1 MRVLSSYRVQLAV
14 IVLVVLGLVASTGIT
29 WLHQQYMTRGVSTG
43 EDRPG
48 PIPHTDLNPMGIN
61 TFLHEE
67 PDVDKVERTLDMIAD
82 GGFTYVRQIFPWS
95 DIEPAPGDYWNEAHG
110 VSTWEK
116 YDRIVELAVERDL
129 EIVARLD
136 KPPAWARAGQ
146 PGADQFPD
154 GPPDDYA
161 DFAAFVATVVERY
174 RDRVRYIQLWNEP
187 NLGVE
192 WGGQEIDPV
201 AFTELLRA
209 GYEAAK
215 RADPDVIVLMPGL
228 APTDQTG
235 PHNLSDLL
243 FLEGMYEAGAK
254 DYFDIAAVMVYGY
267 GFSPYDR
274 RVSFGRNNF
283 SRPIQTREIMERF
296 GDGDKPVWAV
306 EYGWVSLPDDWAGE
320 ASPWGRPV
328 TEQQQADYLYHGYL
342 RAQREWPWMGVMMVW
357 AFRWTSSPD
366 DANQIANPTRGF
378 RIVDHDF
385 TPRPAYERLSQAR
398 PLLDRAYTGTHDA
411 GSRLIQADG
420 WQLLDTDNGPILS
433 PSSDGA
439 RLVIPFSGTGIE
451 LDFATGGGAFAVEID
466 GERRRIIRV
475 PDESGVVTVASG
487 LEDGPHDLL
496 LVAIASDEN
505 PPALAGFTVIRRT
518 LTAWIY
524 SYLYA
529 ALALVTALNLASLA
543 LTVRRRPA
551 RQVAVSRPA
560 ARPTLTPT
568 EV

>member
-1 MRVLSSYRVQLAV
+1 MRVIASYWAQVAV
-14 IVLVVLGLVASTGIT
+14 IALVILGLLASTGIT

-43 EDRPG
+43 ENRAG
-48 PIPHTDLNPMGIN
+48 PIPHADLSPMGIN

-67 PDVDKVERTLDMIAD
+67 PDVDKVERTLDMIAT

-95 DIEPAPGDYWNEAHG
+95 DIEPAPGDYWNEEHG

-146 PGADQFPD
+146 PDAGQFPD

-161 DFAAFVATVVERY
+161 DFAAFVETVVERY
-174 RDRVRYIQLWNEP
+174 RGRVRYIQLWNEP

-192 WGGQEIDPV
+192 WGGQDIDPA

-209 GYEAAK
+209 SYKAAK
-215 RADPDVIVLMPGL
+215 RADPEVVVLMPGL

-267 GFSPYDR
+267 GYSPYDR

-283 SRPIQTREIMERF
+283 SRPIQTREIMERY
-296 GDGDKPVWAV
+296 GDDDKAIWAV
-306 EYGWVSLPDDWAGE
+306 EYGWVSLPDDWTGE

-342 RAQREWPWMGVMMVW
+342 RAQQEWPWMGVMMVW
-357 AFRWTSSPD
+357 AFRWTTSPD
-366 DANQIANPTRGF
+366 DPNQVANPTRGF
-378 RIVDHDF
+378 RIVNHDF
-385 TPRPAYERLSQAR
+385 SPRPAYERLSRAR
-398 PLLDRAYTGTHDA
+398 PLLDRAYTGTYDA
-411 GSRLIQADG
+411 SSRLIQTDD
-420 WQLLDTDNGPILS
+420 WKLLDTDDGPILS

-439 RLVIPFSGTGIE
+439 RLAIPFSGTGIE
-451 LDFATGGGAFAVEID
+451 LDFSSGGAFAVEID
-466 GERRRIIRV
+466 GEHRREIDV
-475 PDESGVVTVASG
+475 PGGGGVVTVASG
-487 LEDGPHDLL
+487 LDDGPHRLE
-496 LVAIASDEN
+496 LVALSTGES
-505 PPALAGFTVIRRT
+505 PSALTEFTVIRRT
-518 LTAWIY
+518 LTSWIY
-524 SYLYA
+524 PYLYA
-529 ALALVTALNLASLA
+529 ALALALALNFASLA
-543 LTVRRRPA
+543 LTIRRRPA
-551 RQVAVSRPA
+551 RQIAARRTA

-568 EV
+568 GV